1 VTTETNHND
10 ASASPVSATP
20 GRRIRETR
28 ERLGI
33 SRERLA
39 EQLRLHPKLVV
50 ALEEDRYDD
59 ISAPLFVRG
68 YLRNV
73 AKVLELDEKTLL
85 AGYDQF
91 LSVESAPEL
100 SRVSRQPDTS
110 GFDMRVV
117 QFGGIAVACV
127 TLVLAVLWW
136 QGRDRPPVLEGD
148 VAAGMPADVADEL
161 ARTDPLVSPRAP
173 LVQPQSAPV
182 TQTGDASAWPSD
194 ADPMLDAPQGALPP
208 VSGAATDGAETA
220 QSSVDGATSAARED
234 ASAQTTGAAQA
245 LSPVSGPSNPQSA
258 RANPDALLLDGSS
271 AVPADAMRA
280 EMDRANGVTASAS
293 ASVSAGN
300 EGTRSGDETS
310 ADTSADEAAST
321 LDAAPSTAPSNALL
335 PTLEVTPRTLTIA
348 PDRDAWLEVT
358 DAGGERLFFNT
369 ARAGERIN
377 LEGEPP
383 YSIVLG
389 NATYVEVAYGGRA
402 VDLGELSP
410 QGVARLKVG
419 SPAVNAGFE

>member
-1 VTTETNHND
+1 MSTETNQTD
-10 ASASPVSATP
+10 SSASPVSATP

-117 QFGGIAVACV
+117 QFGGVAVAVV

-136 QGRDRPPVLEGD
+136 QGRDRQPVLDGD

-161 ARTDPLVSPRAP
+161 ARTDPLLSPRAP
-173 LVQPQSAPV
+173 LARPQSAPV
-182 TQTGDASAWPSD
+182 MQAEDMGDWPSD
-194 ADPMLDAPQGALPP
+194 ADPMLEDPQGAMQ
-208 VSGAATDGAETA
+208 SEYDATANTFE
-220 QSSVDGATSAARED
+220 
-234 ASAQTTGAAQA
+234 AAQA
-245 LSPVSGPSNPQSA
+245 GSAGTAAASEGASATEPGNDPSLTRTADTSNPQTGNSA
-258 RANPDALLLDGSS
+258 SDALLLGGSS

-280 EMDRANGVTASAS
+280 EMDRANGVNASAS
-293 ASVSAGN
+293 ASSTSGN
-300 EGTRSGDETS
+300 GATLDGDVASSDSTADETS
-310 ADTSADEAAST
+310 SGM
-321 LDAAPSTAPSNALL
+321 DAAPLSNRVPTA
-335 PTLEVTPRTLTIA
+335 TDVTPRTLTIE
-348 PDRDAWLEVT
+348 PTRDAWLEVT
-358 DAGGERLFFNT
+358 DAGGDRLYFNT
-369 ARAGERIN
+369 AQAGERIN

-389 NATYVEVAYGGRA
+389 NATHVDVAFGGRA

-419 SPAVNAGFE
+419 SPEMNAGFE

>member
-1 VTTETNHND
+1 MTTEINQTE

-110 GFDMRVV
+110 GFDLRVV
-117 QFGGIAVACV
+117 QFGGIAIACV

-136 QGRDRPPVLEGD
+136 QSRDRQPVLEGD

-173 LVQPQSAPV
+173 LLRPQSAPV
-182 TQTGDASAWPSD
+182 RQAGDAGAWPDD
-194 ADPMLDAPQGALPP
+194 ANPLLDAPQGAAQ
-208 VSGAATDGAETA
+208 SGYGATANTKASGVTQAGIAGAET
-220 QSSVDGATSAARED
+220 D
-234 ASAQTTGAAQA
+234 ANT
-245 LSPVSGPSNPQSA
+245 SNPQPPIQA
-258 RANPDALLLDGSS
+258 PDALLDGSS

-280 EMDRANGVTASAS
+280 QMDRANGVDVSESTSGMSGGATSGRNAAASGPSANETAVETASAS
-293 ASVSAGN
+293 ASAP
-300 EGTRSGDETS
+300 
-310 ADTSADEAAST
+310 AASDRT
-321 LDAAPSTAPSNALL
+321 L
-335 PTLEVTPRTLTIA
+335 RTLTIA
-348 PDRDAWLEVT
+348 PKRDAWLEVT
-358 DAGGERLFFNT
+358 DAGGERLFFGT

-389 NATYVEVAYGGRA
+389 NATYVDVAYGGRA

-410 QGVARLKVG
+410 QGVARLRVG
-419 SPAVNAGFE
+419 TPAMNAGFE

>member
-1 VTTETNHND
+1 MTTETNQTE

-110 GFDMRVV
+110 GFDLRVV
-117 QFGGIAVACV
+117 QFGGIAIACV

-136 QGRDRPPVLEGD
+136 QGRDRQPVLEGD

-161 ARTDPLVSPRAP
+161 ARTDPLISPRAP
-173 LVQPQSAPV
+173 LSRPQSAPV
-182 TQTGDASAWPSD
+182 RQAGDASAWPDD
-194 ADPMLDAPQGALPP
+194 ANPLLDAPQGAAQ
-208 VSGAATDGAETA
+208 SGYGATANTNTKASGVTQAGIAGAET
-220 QSSVDGATSAARED
+220 D
-234 ASAQTTGAAQA
+234 ANT
-245 LSPVSGPSNPQSA
+245 SNPQTVNQA
-258 RANPDALLLDGSS
+258 PDALLDGSS

-280 EMDRANGVTASAS
+280 QMDRANGVNVSESASGMSGGATSGRNTAASGPSANETAVETASAS
-293 ASVSAGN
+293 ASAP
-300 EGTRSGDETS
+300 
-310 ADTSADEAAST
+310 AASDRT
-321 LDAAPSTAPSNALL
+321 L
-335 PTLEVTPRTLTIA
+335 RTLTIA
-348 PDRDAWLEVT
+348 PKQDAWLEVT
-358 DAGGERLFFNT
+358 DADGERLFFGT
-369 ARAGERIN
+369 ARAGERFN

-389 NATYVEVAYGGRA
+389 NATYVDVAYGGRT

-410 QGVARLKVG
+410 QGVARLRVG
-419 SPAVNAGFE
+419 TPAMNAGFE